1 MSALT
6 RFAATQASPR
16 NASRRNAL
24 LAGLATT
31 IAALWLPVFAP
42 AHAQEPIKIG
52 SSVGLSGYASVT
64 DRAWRDGLLLAA
76 DALNAKGG
84 ALGRKFEI
92 VVEDNKSEPQEA
104 VVVYKKMI
112 ASDKVGS
119 FNSGC
124 VSAGTFAAAASV
136 IAAELPMVL
145 CSILP
150 RKPEEQK
157 WAFSFLPPPKFEI
170 ETRYQYLK
178 EKTQIKKVGILHDPT
193 PYGLLMTDIA
203 TKSAAEFGLEVVAN
217 ESYKQ
222 DDADMSV
229 QLGKINGAGAG
240 AVIKIGIGGSTVTAA
255 KNIKQLGL
263 DKLLLLGSTDDAA
276 IFKPTAESIGER
288 FMFVAPGVQVPDEI
302 ADPTAKAKAAEFL
315 AVWNAKYPGRDG
327 TISARAWDSLFMMAD
342 AMNASKAAGGS
353 ALRDAFEKLPA
364 TQGAGAAYAF
374 TPEQHVGIVKNP
386 FQMGTV
392 KGDKLVLV
400 K

>member
-1 MSALT
+1 MVAFEQMSSPST
-6 RFAATQASPR
+6 RAHTPL
-16 NASRRNAL
+16 SRRTRL
-24 LAGLATT
+24 GLVMGLA
-31 IAALWLPVFAP
+31 ALVGFAN
-42 AHAQEPIKIG
+42 AVIAQEPIKIG
-52 SSVGLSGYASVT
+52 SSVGLTGYAAVT
-64 DRAWRDGLLLAA
+64 DRGWRDGLLLAA
-76 DALNAKGG
+76 EALNAKGG
-84 ALGRKFEI
+84 VLGRKIEVI
-92 VVEDNKSEPQEA
+92 AEDNKSEPQEA

-178 EKTQIKKVGILHDPT
+178 EKTQIRKIGILHDPT
-193 PYGLLMTDIA
+193 PYGLLMKDIG
-203 TKSAAEFGLEVVAN
+203 TKLAPEFGLEVVAT

-229 QLGKINGAGAG
+229 QLGRINAGGGG

-255 KNIKQLGL
+255 KNLKQLGL
-263 DKLLLLGSTDDAA
+263 DKMLLLGSTDDAA
-276 IFKPTAESIGER
+276 IFKPAAESIGDR
-288 FMFVAPGVQVPDEI
+288 FMFVAPGVQIPEDI
-302 ADPTAKAKAAEFL
+302 ADAAARAKTVAFL
-315 AVWNAKYPGRDG
+315 AVWTAKYPGRDG
-327 TISARAWDSLFMMAD
+327 TIGSRAWDSMMMMAD
-342 AMNASKAAGGS
+342 AMTASKATGGT
-353 ALRDAFEKLPA
+353 ALRDAFEKSPPY
-364 TQGAGAAYAF
+364 QGAGAAYAF
-374 TPEQHVGIVKNP
+374 SADQHVGIIVNP
-386 FQMGTV
+386 FTMGVV
-392 KGDKLVLV
+392 KGDKLQTV